1 MAFSKSGFLHE
12 PPSPAPAGN
21 FQGERSP
28 ASMAQLSIRDK
39 ALEVL
44 LAWLVVKQA
53 VKNSGH
59 PQWPNAPWPDDEEAM
74 RCPGNMGE

>member
-1 MAFSKSGFLHE
+1 
-12 PPSPAPAGN
+12 
-21 FQGERSP
+21 
-28 ASMAQLSIRDK
+28 MAQLSIRDK
-39 ALEVL
+39 ALDVL